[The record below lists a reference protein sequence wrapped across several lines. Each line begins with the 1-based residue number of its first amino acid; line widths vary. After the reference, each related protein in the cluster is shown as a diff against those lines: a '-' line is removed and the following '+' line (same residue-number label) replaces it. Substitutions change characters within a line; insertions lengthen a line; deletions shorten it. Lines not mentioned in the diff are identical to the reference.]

1 MKKISKM
8 KIQLTITVIRE
19 ISPII
24 HPQVYVC
31 IKTYTNTYMYTPHS
45 DNAKQVYTIKKL
57 LFVYVTHTRK
67 FIATGI

>member
-1 MKKISKM
+1 MKKISRM

-45 DNAKQVYTIKKL
+45 DNAK
-57 LFVYVTHTRK
+57 
-67 FIATGI
+67 